1 MQETQEELGALR
13 SEGATFRD
21 QGATARQAV
30 EDAEAAQ
37 QVGAALCDCMML
49 LPYRWQLQQ
58 MLYAAE
64 HG

>member
-1 MQETQEELGALR
+1 M
-13 SEGATFRD
+13 ATFRD
-21 QGATARQAV
+21 QGTTARQAV